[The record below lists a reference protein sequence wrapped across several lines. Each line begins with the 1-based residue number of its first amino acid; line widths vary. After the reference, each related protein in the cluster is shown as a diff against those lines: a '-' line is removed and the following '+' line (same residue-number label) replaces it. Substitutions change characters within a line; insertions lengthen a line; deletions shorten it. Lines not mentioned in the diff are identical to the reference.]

1 MQMEVTMRKL
11 IVIIA
16 LGVAVLF
23 GMAKTPS
30 LATETD
36 YASKLPEAVQTLEP
50 GLQLVGYQHG
60 GQYCQYR
67 RCGSYYNCGYY
78 RKCCSYY
85 EYYDCA
91 PYGGGGGYYKKRY
104 YNGGGGGY

>member
-11 IVIIA
+11 IVAIA

-36 YASKLPEAVQTLEP
+36 YASKLPDAVQTLEP
-50 GLQLVGYQHG
+50 GLQLVGYRHG

-67 RCGSYYNCGYY
+67 KCASYYNCGYY

-85 EYYDCA
+85 EYYDCS
-91 PYGGGGGYYKKRY
+91 YGGGGGYYKKRY